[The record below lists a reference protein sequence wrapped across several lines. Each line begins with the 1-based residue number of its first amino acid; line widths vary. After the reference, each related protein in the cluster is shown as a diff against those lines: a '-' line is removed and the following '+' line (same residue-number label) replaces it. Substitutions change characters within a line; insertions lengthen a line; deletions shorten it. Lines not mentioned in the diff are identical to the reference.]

1 MKLCLIQ
8 MNSTPDHGENVA
20 RAAGYIDD
28 AVAAGKP
35 DLVVV
40 PEFFNHPYVFQYRDY
55 AHIDEAEGEDGI
67 AISTMRAKA
76 RAHGIHII
84 ATIFE
89 AESAGLCYDS
99 AIVIDAS
106 GTILGRYRKAHPAAV
121 RSLEKIYFR
130 YGSHFPVFRIGEWRV
145 GINICY
151 DTFFPESARCAAVN
165 GAELIVVPFAA
176 PGHPLLARD
185 HADPRLR
192 ERRLLR
198 PLQQGG
204 AGGGVDLRRAQ
215 HDRGAR
221 FRGAGR
227 GRRRGRRDHPCDARP
242 RPRVRGPAR
251 LAHVP
256 RPPARPLRPHHDG
269 DGRHPAHRL
278 TERQVA

>member
-28 AVAAGKP
+28 AVAAERP

-76 RAHGIHII
+76 REHGVYIV

-99 AIVIDAS
+99 AIVIDPS
-106 GTILGRYRKAHPAAV
+106 GAILGRYRKAHPAAV

-130 YGSHFPVFRIGEWRV
+130 YGSHFPIFRIGEWRV

-151 DTFFPESARCAAVN
+151 DTFFPESARCAALN

-176 PGHPLLARD
+176 PGIPCW
-185 HADPRLR
+185 R
-192 ERRLLR
+192 ETMQTRAFENGVYFAPCNKVGLEGEWIF
-198 PLQQGG
+198 GG
-204 AGGGVDLRRAQ
+204 RSMIVAPDSAGAS
-215 HDRGAR
+215 
-221 FRGAGR
+221 R
-227 GRRRGRRDHPCDARP
+227 GRRRGRRDDLCNARP

-256 RPPARPLRPHHDG
+256 RPPARPLHPHHDG

-278 TERQVA
+278 TE